1 MWASGHNGD
10 MRRAAHGY
18 EPEAAMGRSLRAGG
32 ARANSPSKCSVVKVK
47 NKDRKL
53 ALPMRAGFHEN
64 VLKMSPRCLVGNIQ
78 TCRSGP
84 QWVARSE
91 MKR

>member
-1 MWASGHNGD
+1 MWASGYNGD
-10 MRRAAHGY
+10 MRRAARGY
-18 EPEAAMGRSLRAGG
+18 EPTPEAAMAAFARVGG
-32 ARANSPSKCSVVKVK
+32 TRANSPSKCSVVKVK

-53 ALPMRAGFHEN
+53 ALPMRASFHEN

-84 QWVARSE
+84 Q
-91 MKR
+91 